1 VGLSYTVPGSEVKY
15 YVASYDFLNFIPF
28 WKRFALSTNLS
39 VAYGGTL
46 GDTTS
51 MPPYRNFYAGGPD
64 SVRGY
69 RESRLGP
76 KDNFGNPYGGNLRT
90 VARVET
96 ILPLPEKFASSARL
110 SLFYDIGN
118 VFSTEGVPFQSKPQ
132 AVTDPT
138 TGEVGAVTVPL
149 DYKFKYSS
157 LKKSAGISVQWLA
170 PLGLFRFSYA
180 FPMNA
185 DKGDA
190 LRYEDEIER
199 FQFSIGQA
207 F

>member
-1 VGLSYTVPGSEVKY
+1 VKY
-15 YVASYDFLNFIPF
+15 CVASYDFLNFIPI
-28 WKRFALSTNLS
+28 WGKFALSSNIDI
-39 VAYGGTL
+39 AYGKAL

-51 MPPYRNFYAGGPD
+51 IPPYRNFFAGGPD

-76 KDNFGNPYGGNLRT
+76 KDDFGNPYGGNLKTTGRIE
-90 VARVET
+90 A
-96 ILPLPEKFASSARL
+96 ILPVPQKFATSARL

-118 VFSTEGVPFQSKPQ
+118 VFSTEGVPFESKPQ
-132 AVTDPT
+132 GIDPST
-138 TGEVGAVTVPL
+138 NLPITVPL

-180 FPMNA
+180 FPLNA
-185 DKGDA
+185 YKGDA
-190 LRYEDEIER
+190 LRYEDEEER